1 MSVNNFPFG
10 LVDVMK
16 ARDILPSLQLLPCLI
31 PSHSTVSQALVVYFS
46 FSSYPQGP
54 VLLHPHVPLGCLV
67 EALYNFL
74 YCPTSPWLRPCC
86 VLSFAA

>member
-31 PSHSTVSQALVVYFS
+31 PSHSTVSQALVVYLF
-46 FSSYPQGP
+46 FFFLSSGTCAAPP
-54 VLLHPHVPLGCLV
+54 S
-67 EALYNFL
+67 
-74 YCPTSPWLRPCC
+74 CPTWLF
-86 VLSFAA
+86 S